1 MKHLK
6 NIFQITIL
14 AIVILFSACKKSN
27 TPDEIAPV
35 VPVVPVVP
43 LAAQSTS
50 DVAYGSDPLQKFDM
64 VLPAGRTTATTKVL
78 IIIHGGSW
86 SAGDKT
92 EMTQV
97 ITSLKTSLPD
107 YAYFNLNYRLATTNG
122 ITGTN
127 LFPTQENDVKAAV
140 DFINSKRAEYKISD
154 KIAILGASA
163 GAHLALLQAYKNATP
178 KIKAVVDLYGP
189 TDMVDMYN
197 NPATSVSSPFTV
209 SLFGLLVSNTTG
221 GNPTSSPA
229 AFSSSSP
236 VNYVSS
242 QSAPTIIFHGTTDA
256 VVKLQQSTLLQAKLI
271 QNNVINQYVPYAG
284 QGHAYVD
291 SLPNTLVR
299 TVAFLNAN
307 VQ

>member
-6 NIFQITIL
+6 NILQITIL
-14 AIVILFSACKKSN
+14 AIVILFSACKKK
-27 TPDEIAPV
+27 DKEIIIEPAQPV
-35 VPVVPVVP
+35 VPAPAV
-43 LAAQSTS
+43 STN
-50 DVAYGSDPLQKFDM
+50 DVAYGTDPLQKFDM
-64 VLPAGRTTATTKVL
+64 VLPAGRTTTTTKVL

-86 SAGDKT
+86 SAGDKAD
-92 EMTQV
+92 MTQV

-209 SLFGLLVSNTTG
+209 SLFGLLVSSTSG
-221 GNPTSSPA
+221 GNPTSAPA

-242 QSAPTIIFHGTTDA
+242 QSAPTIIFHGTADA
-256 VVKLQQSTLLQAKLI
+256 VVKVQQSTLLQTKLI
-271 QNNVINQYVPYAG
+271 QNNVVNQYVPYAG

-299 TVAFLNAN
+299 TVAFLNTN